1 MIPKFMRTRLVAD
14 TSAVRKQ
21 LETWAALPL
30 RKVIVSHGNP
40 IDREPSR
47 ALRLLARSL
56 NG

>member
-1 MIPKFMRTRLVAD
+1 MRTRLVAD